1 MRTLVLFVATLS
13 LSIAAAWAG
22 DKAVVGFSQMGSEN
36 NWRITETKSIQ
47 DEAAKRGY
55 KLLYTNAND
64 DTSKQVADVEDLLN
78 RRPDV
83 LIIAPREFEGLAP
96 ALQAAKEAGVPVI
109 LVDRSAKGE
118 AGVDYVTVI
127 SADFIWEGREA
138 AKVIADKFAGKP
150 ANIVQITGVPG
161 SSVAIE
167 RQKGFEDEI
176 AKHPNLKI
184 IATQNGDFTRSVAQ
198 KTMENI
204 IQAHGDKIDAVYG
217 HDDECAIGALQ
228 ALNLAGRKP
237 GDVVIVGIGGFRDAA
252 QLIEKGQMA
261 ATVLCSPF
269 FGPTTFDTVEK
280 ILAKQKVPGYIQN
293 PGYVVDKA
301 NVEEYMPKSF

>member
-1 MRTLVLFVATLS
+1 MKNLALIL
-13 LSIAAAWAG
+13 AAAAVAG
-22 DKAVVGFSQMGSEN
+22 IASAGEAVVAFSQMGSEN

-47 DEAAKRGY
+47 DEAENRGY
-55 KLLYTNAND
+55 RLLYANAND
-64 DTSKQVADVEDLLN
+64 DTAKQVSDVEDLLN
-78 RRPDV
+78 RRPDI

-96 ALQAAKEAGVPVI
+96 ALQAAREAEVPVI
-109 LVDRSAKGE
+109 LIDRSAQGE
-118 AGVDYVTVI
+118 PGEDFVTCI
-127 SADFIWEGREA
+127 SADFIWEGQEA
-138 AKVIADKFAGKP
+138 AKVIAKSFDGRP

-176 AKHPNLKI
+176 AKYPNLKI

-228 ALNLAGRKP
+228 ALNLSGRKP
-237 GDVVIVGIGGFRDAA
+237 GEVVIVGIGGFRDAA

-261 ATVLCSPF
+261 ATILCSPF
-269 FGPTTFDTVEK
+269 FGQVTFDVVEK
-280 ILAKQKVPGYIQN
+280 ILAGEDVPVAIRN
-293 PGYVVDKA
+293 PGYAIDA
-301 NVEEYMPKSF
+301 GNVAEYMPKSF

>member
-1 MRTLVLFVATLS
+1 MRKMGYMLMAFMLFAVAVR
-13 LSIAAAWAG
+13 AG
-22 DKAVVGFSQMGSEN
+22 EKVVAFSQMGSEN

-47 DEAAKRGY
+47 DEAEKRGY

-64 DTSKQVADVEDLLN
+64 DTAKQVSDVEDLLN
-78 RRPDV
+78 RRPDI

-96 ALQAAKEAGVPVI
+96 ALQAAREAEVPVI
-109 LVDRSAKGE
+109 LVDRSAQGE
-118 AGVDYVTVI
+118 PGEDYVTCI

-138 AKVIADKFAGKP
+138 AKVIAKKFEGKNAG
-150 ANIVQITGVPG
+150 IVQITGVPG

-204 IQAHGDKIDAVYG
+204 IQAHGDAIDAVYG

-228 ALNLAGRKP
+228 ALNLSGRKP
-237 GDVVIVGIGGFRDAA
+237 GEVAIVGIGGFRDAA
-252 QLIEKGQMA
+252 QLIEKGQME

-280 ILAKQKVPGYIQN
+280 ILSGQKVPVYIQN
-293 PGYVVDKA
+293 PGYVVDA
-301 NVEEYMPKSF
+301 SNVAEYMPKSF

>member
-1 MRTLVLFVATLS
+1 MRKHLFLLS
-13 LSIAAAWAG
+13 ALMLLAISVRAG
-22 DKAVVGFSQMGSEN
+22 EVVVGFSQMGSEN

-64 DTSKQVADVEDLLN
+64 DTAKQVSDVEDLLN
-78 RRPDV
+78 RRPDI

-96 ALQAAKEAGVPVI
+96 ALQAAKEAEVPVI
-109 LVDRSAKGE
+109 LVDRSAQGE
-118 AGVDYVTVI
+118 PGEDYVTCI
-127 SADFIWEGREA
+127 SANFIWEGQEA
-138 AKVIADKFAGKP
+138 AKVIADKFKGKN

-184 IATQNGDFTRSVAQ
+184 ISTQNGEFTRSVAQ
-198 KTMENI
+198 KAMENI
-204 IQAHGDKIDAVYG
+204 IQAHGDAIDAVYG

-228 ALNLAGRKP
+228 ALNLSGRKP
-237 GDVVIVGIGGFRDAA
+237 GEVCIVGIGGFRDAA
-252 QLIEKGQMA
+252 QLIERGQME

-280 ILAKQKVPGYIQN
+280 VLAGEPMPTYIQN
-293 PGYVVDKA
+293 PGYVIDKK
-301 NVEEYMPKSF
+301 NVVEYMPESF

>member
-1 MRTLVLFVATLS
+1 MRILALFAASVVL
-13 LSIAAAWAG
+13 AAAVAAAG
-22 DKAVVGFSQMGSEN
+22 EKVIAFSQMGSEN

-55 KLLYTNAND
+55 RLLYTNAND
-64 DTSKQVADVEDLLN
+64 DTAKQVSDVEDLLN
-78 RRPDV
+78 RRPDL
-83 LIIAPREFEGLAP
+83 LIIAPREYEGLAP

-127 SADFIWEGREA
+127 SADFIWEGQEA
-138 AKVIADKFAGKP
+138 AKVIAAKFNGKP

-184 IATQNGDFTRSVAQ
+184 VATQNGEFTRSVAQ
-198 KTMENI
+198 KAMENI

-228 ALNLAGRKP
+228 ALNLSGRKP
-237 GDVVIVGIGGFRDAA
+237 GEVVIVGIGGFRDAA
-252 QLIEKGQMA
+252 QLIERGQME

-280 ILAKQKVPGYIQN
+280 ILSKQPVPGYIQN
-293 PGYVVDKA
+293 PGYIIDKKNVV
-301 NVEEYMPKSF
+301 EYMPNSF

>member
-1 MRTLVLFVATLS
+1 MRTLTLTLAALFLAAVGLAGEKAT
-13 LSIAAAWAG
+13 IA
-22 DKAVVGFSQMGSEN
+22 FSQMGSEN
-36 NWRITETKSIQ
+36 NWRITETQSIQ
-47 DEAAKRGY
+47 DEAAARGY
-55 KLLYTNAND
+55 RLLYANAND
-64 DTSKQVADVEDLLN
+64 DTSKQVSDVEDLLN

-83 LIIAPREFEGLAP
+83 LIIAPREYEGLAP
-96 ALQAAKEAGVPVI
+96 ALQAAKEANVPVI
-109 LVDRSAKGE
+109 LVDRSAKGT

-127 SADFIWEGREA
+127 SADFIWEGAEA
-138 AKVIADKFAGKP
+138 AKVIAAKFAGKP

-176 AKHPNLKI
+176 AKYPNLKI
-184 IATQNGDFTRSVAQ
+184 IATQTGDFTRSVAQ

-204 IQAHGDKIDAVYG
+204 IQAHGKNIDAVYG

-228 ALNLAGRKP
+228 ALNLSGRTP
-237 GDVVIVGIGGFRDAA
+237 GEVVIVGIGGFRDAA
-252 QLIEKGQMA
+252 QLIEKGQME

-280 ILAKQKVPGYIQN
+280 ILNKQPIPGYIQN
-293 PGYVVDKA
+293 PGYIIDKTNVV
-301 NVEEYMPKSF
+301 EYMPKSF

>member
-1 MRTLVLFVATLS
+1 MKKLACIIMAALLLS
-13 LSIAAAWAG
+13 TAAAAE
-22 DKAVVGFSQMGSEN
+22 AVVGFSQMGSEN
-36 NWRITETKSIQ
+36 NWRITETQSIQ

-55 KLLYTNAND
+55 RLLYANAND
-64 DTSKQVADVEDLLN
+64 DTAKQVSDVEDLLN
-78 RRPDV
+78 RRPDI

-109 LVDRSAKGE
+109 LVDRSAQGE
-118 AGVDYVTVI
+118 PGVDYVTCI
-127 SADFIWEGREA
+127 SANFIWEGQEA
-138 AKVIADKFAGKP
+138 AKVIANKFKGRN

-184 IATQNGDFTRSVAQ
+184 ISTQNGEFTRSVAQ
-198 KTMENI
+198 KAMENI
-204 IQAHGDKIDAVYG
+204 IQAHGDSIDAVYG

-228 ALNLAGRKP
+228 ALNLSGRTP
-237 GDVVIVGIGGFRDAA
+237 GEVAIVGIGGFRDAA
-252 QLIEKGQMA
+252 QLIERGQME
-261 ATVLCSPF
+261 ATILCSPF

-280 ILAKQKVPGYIQN
+280 VLAGTPVPTYIQN
-293 PGYVVDKA
+293 PGYVIDKS
-301 NVEEYMPKSF
+301 NVVEYMPKSF